1 MRHYCALT
9 PVSFR
14 FFPLGRWKVQACSA
28 SGVDVRTTTHYRK
41 AMSAIDPVGLRKAM
55 ELSGTTPTQLARE
68 LDLSLTYVGDMT
80 SGRRSLKRNP
90 ALRSR
95 IAKALNVPIHWI
107 ERPSK
112 TEDAA

>member
-1 MRHYCALT
+1 MTAL
-9 PVSFR
+9 
-14 FFPLGRWKVQACSA
+14 
-28 SGVDVRTTTHYRK
+28 
-41 AMSAIDPVGLRKAM
+41 DPAALRKAM
-55 ELSGTTPTQLARE
+55 ELSGTTPTQLAKD

-80 SGRRSLKRNP
+80 SGRRTLKRNP
-90 ALRSR
+90 ALRTR